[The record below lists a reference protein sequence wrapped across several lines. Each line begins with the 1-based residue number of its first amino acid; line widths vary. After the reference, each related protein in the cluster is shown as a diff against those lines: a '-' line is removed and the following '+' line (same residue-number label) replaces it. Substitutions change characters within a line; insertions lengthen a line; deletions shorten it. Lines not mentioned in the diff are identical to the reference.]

1 MTVHVLMPVF
11 NRLAMTQN
19 MVEAL
24 RRQVCREAIK
34 VLVIDDGSS
43 DGTAEYLRDQ
53 GDLRVLQGDG
63 SLWWGGAID
72 LGVRQLFATSEEGD
86 WLLMVNNDTT
96 LAPDFVQTLLNAA
109 EQHAPAVVGSVVR
122 DEAEGH
128 SLLSLGARIDPWRLT
143 VTDHLGQGGNEQAP
157 QIDSVI
163 DVDAISGRGALF
175 PMAAVR
181 AVGGMRPR
189 FLPHY
194 LADYELSVRIRR
206 QGWRLLVARDGVVY
220 SKNEFGNSARP
231 ASLWRRLLS
240 RRSPDY
246 LPALLLFWWGA
257 SNWPQRLT
265 LPLRLPILALLPGLR
280 RAPK

>member
-11 NRLAMTQN
+11 NRLSMTKN
-19 MVEAL
+19 MISTL
-24 RRQVCREAIK
+24 RRQVCSEMINI
-34 VLVIDDGSS
+34 VVVNDGSTDGSKDYLVEQS
-43 DGTAEYLRDQ
+43 DIT
-53 GDLRVLQGDG
+53 VLQGDG

-72 LGVRQLFATSEEGD
+72 LGLRYLFGICRDDE
-86 WLLMVNNDTT
+86 WVLLVNNDTSFSPNFIQI
-96 LAPDFVQTLLNAA
+96 LLDAVQKN
-109 EQHAPAVVGSVVR
+109 APAVVGSVVR
-122 DEAEGH
+122 DEGEGH
-128 SLLSLGARIDPWRLT
+128 RLLSLGARVDPWRLM
-143 VTDHLGQGGNEQAP
+143 VTDHLSEVRNTLEP
-157 QIDSVI
+157 QIASTI
-163 DVDAISGRGALF
+163 NVDAISGRGALF
-175 PMAAVR
+175 PIAALK

-206 QGWRLLVARDGVVY
+206 QGWHLLVARDGVVY

-240 RRSPDY
+240 RSSPDY